1 MISEA
6 CLVLVVTAALAD
18 RYLFKRRKVIA
29 QKIGEEEYSDE
40 VIRFPVS
47 FKTTCRNVKGARVE
61 YCLRDK
67 KDPTTV
73 ITGKARS
80 LFISEKGVTREFLFF
95 NRRYLKDGNW
105 ELVVR
110 MTHGDSRIN
119 PLYRLFPVQSV
130 VTKVFDI
137 PVDKAGLYGR

>member
-1 MISEA
+1 MISET
-6 CLVLVVTAALAD
+6 CLALVVAAALAD
-18 RYLFKRRKVIA
+18 RFLFKRRKAIV
-29 QKIGEEEYSDE
+29 QDTGSEEYIDE

-47 FKTTCRNVKGARVE
+47 FLTTCRNVKGARVE

-80 LFISEKGVTREFLFF
+80 LFISDKGLTREFLFF
-95 NRRYLKDGNW
+95 NRRYLKSGNW

-137 PVDKAGLYGR
+137 PADKVAPYAR